1 MTFSSHTF
9 PVGWSM
15 VCYLILIY
23 TYHPTPRNLRVENVW
38 KNYSKEYTRV
48 PPTEMRE
55 LATKLKNKTLS
66 QLMSIRGD
74 IISAEM
80 LDECDVDEIFDS
92 L

>member
-1 MTFSSHTF
+1 M
-9 PVGWSM
+9 
-15 VCYLILIY
+15 
-23 TYHPTPRNLRVENVW
+23 
-38 KNYSKEYTRV
+38 